1 MHILDTESFETT
13 FGPKAQRKRPNLFAS
28 DMQSLI
34 ENAEM
39 STESYDQGKDRDL
52 VAEDTGVR
60 YSFQVHACLII
71 CFSAQESSWTGTWV
85 PVRTLTWDS
94 HIQVVNS
101 SISF

>member
-34 ENAEM
+34 ENAET

-60 YSFQVHACLII
+60 YCFEVGAHVSICSFVKQ
-71 CFSAQESSWTGTWV
+71 T
-85 PVRTLTWDS
+85 
-94 HIQVVNS
+94 S
-101 SISF
+101 SIQLFTCKKLSDLSHRWS